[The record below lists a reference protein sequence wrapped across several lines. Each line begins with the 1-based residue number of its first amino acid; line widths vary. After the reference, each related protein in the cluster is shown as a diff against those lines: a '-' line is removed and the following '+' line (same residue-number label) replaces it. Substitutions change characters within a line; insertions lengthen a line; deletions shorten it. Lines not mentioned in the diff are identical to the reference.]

1 MTKRSRWRLVAAAIG
16 LLGVALLTTYL
27 LLRGPKV
34 AVVQPTRGRVT
45 ETVVSSGRVLAPAEI
60 NLGTLVTSTVGEVFV
75 EEGDR
80 VHVGQLLIQLEDS
93 EMVAALSQAEAALV
107 QAKAGRFE
115 LTKLSEPAA
124 RSNLQAA
131 AATLAD
137 AKRTLSESKSLF
149 ESSFGTRADYDAAAT
164 AHALAKAQHRAAQL
178 QFEATGS
185 AGSQALLTSAG
196 IAVAT
201 AQVERMTAQ
210 LARTRIESPVDG
222 VVLARYLEPGDA
234 VVAGTKLLLL
244 SRTGDTRLVIEP
256 DERNLARLALGQPAI
271 ASAEAFPSERFAA
284 VVQYIAPSVDLQRGT
299 IEVRLAVPEP
309 PEYLKPHMTISV
321 EVTIGE
327 HDDTLLIPRQAVR
340 ELASDAP
347 FVLVVEDQHVVQR
360 PVRIGMRGDER
371 VEVLDGLADDAWL
384 IADETSKVASGDR
397 VRVAQPTL
405 TAQE

>member
-1 MTKRSRWRLVAAAIG
+1 MTKRSRWRFVVSTLVVIGVILLAA
-16 LLGVALLTTYL
+16 YL
-27 LLRGPKV
+27 LMRGPQV
-34 AVVQPTRGRVT
+34 VVVQATRGPVT

-60 NLGTLVTSTVGEVFV
+60 NVGTLVTSTVREVHV

-80 VHVGQLLIQLEDS
+80 VHVGQLLVQLEDS

-124 RSNLQAA
+124 RSNLQGA

-137 AKRTLSESKSLF
+137 AKRNLNEAKALF
-149 ESSFGTRADYDAAAT
+149 ESSYGTRADYDTAET
-164 AHALAKAQHRAAQL
+164 AHTVAKAQHRAAQL
-178 QFEATGS
+178 QLEATGS

-210 LARTRIESPVDG
+210 LAYTRIESPVDG
-222 VVLARYLEPGDA
+222 IVLARYLEPGDS
-234 VVAGTKLLLL
+234 VLAGGKLLLL

-256 DERNLARLALGQPAI
+256 DERNLARLALDQPAI
-271 ASAEAFPSERFAA
+271 ASAEAFPSQRFAA
-284 VVQYIAPSVDLQRGT
+284 TIQYIAPSVDLQRGT

-327 HDDTLLIPRQAVR
+327 RDDTLLIPRQAVR
-340 ELASDAP
+340 GLASDAP
-347 FVLVVEDQHVVQR
+347 FVLVVEGRHVVRR
-360 PVRIGMRGDER
+360 PVRIGMRGDEQ
-371 VEVLDGLADDAWL
+371 VEVLEGLADDAWV
-384 IADETSKVASGDR
+384 IADETSPVANGDR
-397 VRVAQPTL
+397 VRPVEAG
-405 TAQE
+405 EE